1 MPKRQKELAIREPST
16 QDTGLMSAFRRIA
29 DINDNSAE

>member
-16 QDTGLMSAFRRIA
+16 QDTS
-29 DINDNSAE
+29 